1 MFCLQFVLTVWQ
13 YLIKEGFLN
22 KISRKERQP
31 RMFFLMND
39 VLLYTAPFT
48 HATFA
53 LRNVLPL
60 VGMRLRVTSAAVD
73 DDEESANVFSIL
85 STHRCVL
92 LLLSHLTR
100 DDNMYGC
107 VVFVGRSFA
116 VQAESAAERDA
127 WVNALREAIDDN
139 NEKRKTFVPDAHIA
153 SPLVQVRVQY
163 SPFLTLPGMS
173 LNSVLFIST
182 GWKSR
187 EK

>member
-1 MFCLQFVLTVWQ
+1 M
-13 YLIKEGFLN
+13 
-22 KISRKERQP
+22 
-31 RMFFLMND
+31 
-39 VLLYTAPFT
+39 
-48 HATFA
+48 H
-53 LRNVLPL
+53 
-60 VGMRLRVTSAAVD
+60 
-73 DDEESANVFSIL
+73 
-85 STHRCVL
+85 
-92 LLLSHLTR
+92 
-100 DDNMYGC
+100 GC
-107 VVFVGRSFA
+107 AVFVDRSFA

-153 SPLVQVRVQY
+153 SPLVPVRVQY